1 MCTVNASVNFGVPP
15 VPDKLQPLE
24 AAFPYKKTQRQN
36 PMKAK
41 AKHNSIFEKFI
52 MDGNKS
58 VLNEE
63 LKRDKEEFMSK
74 LQAEKDGLDSR
85 RNSACVKI
93 QALFRGYS
101 GRPASTSTYIPKRK
115 LKKAPTQ
122 IQMHDALCGMSDQ
135 LNFKPIVGL
144 SLEPRSKSFRRRERF
159 LNAATFRITRFFKMI
174 TARSLARVVCEQKK
188 MEIKNAAACTITRAV
203 RYMKVKKFVK
213 KCETVK
219 RAAAVL
225 VLQCSFRVFT
235 ARHRVRD
242 LKKLRVVFVRRSEC
256 AIILQRNLAP
266 KHQHNDLSRVTRLAL
281 RHVLIMCNQVLDDI
295 ADTMLNDA
303 ISMAAG
309 FYLQHLNSKMD
320 NAVRIAMEALSEE
333 LLVALLLE
341 EYAVETAAWRALDAL
356 TDELIAAAEEEEEQ
370 QQQQVL
376 HVYNGILD
384 AVSTE
389 ETVLAVSEAAVD
401 RAMSRLT
408 EQVVDDAV
416 AEEARQRSLEEQLLE
431 LMNAQLALEE
441 ERRQLATKID
451 SRADE
456 IESLSPAIMVSTTP
470 PVNESTTPPVN
481 VSTTPPVMV
490 STTPP
495 VNVSTTPPVNVSTTP
510 LIEEVV
516 FNIGESSAAY
526 VSRII
531 SNALDN
537 LKVSSM
543 SVGDVSPDA
552 TPRSLTGSCEL
563 KDTFDE
569 VAPIESMTAASSS
582 SSSLDEASLVEDT
595 ALPRVI
601 GEWEIS
607 RNFSPLLQLEAT
619 DKRKADAWFKK
630 AYDAFVLAQYDYALS
645 LLGEFTVINRI
656 FASAGI
662 QLDAEEDV
670 MRFYTSAKLLQACA
684 LFELAKYAEAKALL
698 DEVLLQRS
706 QLFGGAHWLT
716 AEVCY
721 HFAQWCLSQALY
733 NECEQIL
740 NKVRVV
746 CSRCIII
753 VHMSHCSYLIRSV
766 DMRGA
771 RRTCEA
777 GSSR

>member
-1 MCTVNASVNFGVPP
+1 MQFTRARYISSVRTTLCDIMCTVNASVNFGVPP

-74 LQAEKDGLDSR
+74 LQAEKNGLDSR

-188 MEIKNAAACTITRAV
+188 MEIKDAAACTITRAV

-295 ADTMLNDA
+295 ADAMLNDA

-320 NAVRIAMEALSEE
+320 NAVCIAMEALSEE

-408 EQVVDDAV
+408 EKEVDDAV

-470 PVNESTTPPVN
+470 PVNVSTTPPIN
-481 VSTTPPVMV
+481 VSTTPPIY
-490 STTPP
+490 
-495 VNVSTTPPVNVSTTP
+495 VSTTP

-516 FNIGESSAAY
+516 LNIGESSAAY

-537 LKVSSM
+537 LKVSST

-552 TPRSLTGSCEL
+552 TPRSLTGSCKL
-563 KDTFDE
+563 KDAFDE
-569 VAPIESMTAASSS
+569 VAPIESMTAAAS

-607 RNFSPLLQLEAT
+607 RNFSPLLQLEST

-630 AYDAFVLAQYDYALS
+630 AYDAFVLAQYDYSLS
-645 LLGEFTVINRI
+645 LLGEFTVVNRI
-656 FASAGI
+656 FASADI

-670 MRFYTSAKLLQACA
+670 MRFYTSGKLLQARA
-684 LFELAKYAEAKALL
+684 LFELARYAEAKALL

-753 VHMSHCSYLIRSV
+753 PLL
-766 DMRGA
+766 
-771 RRTCEA
+771 
-777 GSSR
+777 